1 LCGRCAA
8 ATACSLR
15 PRAGLTPALP
25 QVELVTE
32 GLPFWEPPSAVQV
45 VAVPAEFTPAKG
57 SQGRARALQ
66 YAAQHSEATAGDWV
80 VHLGAASVLRERT
93 VRAGRCPPVMR
104 AALTRPR
111 PAQVDAIL
119 AHVVDEAFRL
129 SAARCGNSERHTAHY
144 GRIAQARSPQAMRG
158 LRDALTPPALC
169 RGPCALGGAMAAGQ
183 ASSATRAARARR
195 TVSFG
200 GRHVQARC
208 DATRWEAHL
217 PASPPAVRV
226 IRGVGWRAAD
236 LHARAQGGA

>member
-1 LCGRCAA
+1 M
-8 ATACSLR
+8 
-15 PRAGLTPALP
+15 
-25 QVELVTE
+25 TE

-169 RGPCALGGAMAAGQ
+169 RAHVRWAEQWQLDRLPQRHAP
-183 ASSATRAARARR
+183 R
-195 TVSFG
+195 
-200 GRHVQARC
+200 GRGARC
-208 DATRWEAHL
+208 LSVAGTCKHAAMPRAGKLTSLLLRPQYESSEAWAGVQQTFML
-217 PASPPAVRV
+217 VPKEVRRRMCRCCAVPVR
-226 IRGVGWRAAD
+226 
-236 LHARAQGGA
+236 